1 MVSGIREC
9 KNSATSWPDACLGGT
24 DFSAYCR
31 EGHEGPLCALCK
43 DMYFKDK
50 DTKMCEECG
59 DSGGLPEGTFTSAPF
74 LGLYALLFL
83 LILGKLFKRTLV
95 RYFDKDGDGDIDS
108 NDLKIML
115 SQCCPCLTRIFN
127 NIISSQKVLRG

>member
-1 MVSGIREC
+1 MSSEQLSEPFKTVEIKPGMWRGAVDRIDGVREC
-9 KNSATSWPDACLGGT
+9 KNSATSWPDACLGGI

-31 EGHEGPLCALCK
+31 EGHEGPLCAVCK
-43 DMYFKDK
+43 DAYFKDK

-83 LILGKLFKRTLV
+83 LILGKV
-95 RYFDKDGDGDIDS
+95 RAS
-108 NDLKIML
+108 T
-115 SQCCPCLTRIFN
+115 P
-127 NIISSQKVLRG
+127 V